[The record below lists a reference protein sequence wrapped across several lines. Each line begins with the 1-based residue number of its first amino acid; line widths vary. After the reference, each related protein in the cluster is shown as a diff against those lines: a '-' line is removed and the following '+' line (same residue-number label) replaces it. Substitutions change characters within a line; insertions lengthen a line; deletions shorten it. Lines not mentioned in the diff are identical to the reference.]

1 MGLFGHAAGAIV
13 RFDVAA
19 CPNFDHYLPNGGRRP
34 LGRCRTAVQL
44 GNVAGVAIAL
54 FGLGTIGV
62 TAGLGLAGGIAGGTG
77 LLLLATMWF
86 TPGVRWEWMAADSVL
101 PGMWVLA
108 PAPKAFAEPGEFR
121 IHGTVQVTQIAA
133 TFVHHGKAHC
143 RRVGYVSG
151 SHGEFLPFEKLVV
164 FKLTDP
170 MARFRKPKPVKSQFE
185 ELEPLVTAFLRMLWK
200 DRPGL
205 SAEDCLTK
213 LGRAGWP
220 EDLARRAMD
229 AAARLGMIG
238 LDAKRLTLTGAGK
251 VWLLSSER
259 RRGIELIPDA
269 EERRPMTI
277 NNDGVMQ
284 FGDHNVGFVARD
296 SGTASNVH
304 HSTEGVSKPELA
316 ALRQLLGVLRQPE
329 LRAQLNE
336 HALVTVERETET
348 IATAVEQNAPVTD
361 AVRRA
366 VTVILGVASQ
376 LIIGAAGNGLY
387 DALKQMV

>member
-1 MGLFGHAAGAIV
+1 
-13 RFDVAA
+13 
-19 CPNFDHYLPNGGRRP
+19 
-34 LGRCRTAVQL
+34 
-44 GNVAGVAIAL
+44 
-54 FGLGTIGV
+54 
-62 TAGLGLAGGIAGGTG
+62 
-77 LLLLATMWF
+77 
-86 TPGVRWEWMAADSVL
+86 
-101 PGMWVLA
+101 
-108 PAPKAFAEPGEFR
+108 
-121 IHGTVQVTQIAA
+121 
-133 TFVHHGKAHC
+133 
-143 RRVGYVSG
+143 
-151 SHGEFLPFEKLVV
+151 
-164 FKLTDP
+164 
-170 MARFRKPKPVKSQFE
+170 
-185 ELEPLVTAFLRMLWK
+185 
-200 DRPGL
+200 
-205 SAEDCLTK
+205 
-213 LGRAGWP
+213 
-220 EDLARRAMD
+220 
-229 AAARLGMIG
+229 
-238 LDAKRLTLTGAGK
+238 
-251 VWLLSSER
+251 
-259 RRGIELIPDA
+259 
-269 EERRPMTI
+269 MTI